1 MHISFGDFGHMSVEI
16 TWLWKGRSTQAV
28 CGFILFCFCFCCFLF
43 VLFLVV
49 HVDQTRY
56 TAFFCVV
63 KEGHDFQTPQN
74 QSQVFSVS
82 D

>member
-1 MHISFGDFGHMSVEI
+1 MTLATGQLRLHGFGKAEVHKLCVG
-16 TWLWKGRSTQAV
+16 
-28 CGFILFCFCFCCFLF
+28 LFCFCFCCFLF

-49 HVDQTRY
+49 GVDQTRY